1 MGAKRNRLAPIF
13 IKGENMILQKVKS
26 LTAELMGISIDS
38 ITENS
43 DFINELNADSLD
55 IVQMLITLEN
65 EFNIEFADDE
75 IKVIKTVGDVVRF
88 IENHR
93 VG

>member
-1 MGAKRNRLAPIF
+1 
-13 IKGENMILQKVKS
+13 MILQKVKS
-26 LTAELMGISIDS
+26 LTAELMGISIDN

-75 IKVIKTVGDVVRF
+75 IKVIKTVGDVVRY

>member
-1 MGAKRNRLAPIF
+1 
-13 IKGENMILQKVKS
+13 MILQKVKS
-26 LTAELMGISIDS
+26 LIAELMGISIDS